1 MKKET
6 LILIGLGAAALY
18 FVMSKRRR
26 GTVEV
31 FSPEKISEEEFGTPT
46 NERQAAPMVE
56 TGKTLLQS
64 VKDIALTTAAKIKRR
79 KATKDLLYLPGMKT
93 PVSKSKFNKAIRE
106 QKRKQRQ
113 QKRAESR
120 IRRKKVGEIS
130 ILY

>member
-6 LILIGLGAAALY
+6 LILIGLSAVALY
-18 FVMSKRRR
+18 FVMNKRRR
-26 GTVEV
+26 GAVFVE
-31 FSPEKISEEEFGTPT
+31 SPEKISEEEFGTPT
-46 NERQAAPMVE
+46 SERQAAPMVE

-64 VKDIALTTAAKIKRR
+64 VKDIALTTAASIKRR

-93 PVSKSKFNKAIRE
+93 PISKSKFNKAIRQ
-106 QKRKQRQ
+106 QKRTIRK

>member
-6 LILIGLGAAALY
+6 LILIGLGAVALY
-18 FVMSKRRR
+18 FVMNKRKR
-26 GTVEV
+26 GMVFVE
-31 FSPEKISEEEFGTPT
+31 SPEKISEEEFGTPT
-46 NERQAAPMVE
+46 KERQSAPMVE

-64 VKDIALTTAAKIKRR
+64 VKDIALTTAANIKR
-79 KATKDLLYLPGMKT
+79 KKVTKDLLFLPGMKT